1 MCLKTV
7 AVQLSG
13 LVFFCRTPKGTFTLP
28 QNKLLG
34 FSSFC
39 VQRSNQNP
47 AENCKRIGLAG
58 STSASAPNLG
68 PFQPPSRAA
77 ELIPYTEALQ
87 RRIIHSH
94 NWFGSLILKESER
107 KLNIY
112 WKKKIETKKS
122 YTARKLPFA
131 EVDSIYGINTEPLQP
146 APCSQPCL
154 FKAHMFLS
162 TVTPHHLLHNEV
174 RAGVLAL
181 R

>member
-1 MCLKTV
+1 MKNDKFLICWWAGTATAKGNRWKNLLITLESCSNKNMFENSCSPNV
-7 AVQLSG
+7 GPG
-13 LVFFCRTPKGTFTLP
+13 LFCRTQKGTFTLP

-87 RRIIHSH
+87 RRIIHTH

-131 EVDSIYGINTEPLQP
+131 
-146 APCSQPCL
+146 
-154 FKAHMFLS
+154 
-162 TVTPHHLLHNEV
+162 
-174 RAGVLAL
+174 
-181 R
+181 

>member
-1 MCLKTV
+1 MPLWKLDAPRAKNDKLLNSRWTSKAPAGGNKLKNVITLRKLKKQKCV
-7 AVQLSG
+7 WKQLQSKCFAKHWKK
-13 LVFFCRTPKGTFTLP
+13 L

-39 VQRSNQNP
+39 IQLSNQNP
-47 AENCKRIGLAG
+47 AENCMRIGLAD

-87 RRIIHSH
+87 RRIIHTH

-112 WKKKIETKKS
+112 WKKKMKPKRATQPET
-122 YTARKLPFA
+122 
-131 EVDSIYGINTEPLQP
+131 
-146 APCSQPCL
+146 C
-154 FKAHMFLS
+154 
-162 TVTPHHLLHNEV
+162 LLH
-174 RAGVLAL
+174 RWIPFMA
-181 R
+181 

>member
-1 MCLKTV
+1 MTSSLFVDGPVRRPLKGTDERIFLLLLESCSNRNMFENSCSPNV
-7 AVQLSG
+7 GPG
-13 LVFFCRTPKGTFTLP
+13 LFCRTQKGTFTLP

-87 RRIIHSH
+87 RRIIHTH
-94 NWFGSLILKESER
+94 N
-107 KLNIY
+107 
-112 WKKKIETKKS
+112 
-122 YTARKLPFA
+122 
-131 EVDSIYGINTEPLQP
+131 
-146 APCSQPCL
+146 
-154 FKAHMFLS
+154 
-162 TVTPHHLLHNEV
+162 
-174 RAGVLAL
+174 
-181 R
+181 